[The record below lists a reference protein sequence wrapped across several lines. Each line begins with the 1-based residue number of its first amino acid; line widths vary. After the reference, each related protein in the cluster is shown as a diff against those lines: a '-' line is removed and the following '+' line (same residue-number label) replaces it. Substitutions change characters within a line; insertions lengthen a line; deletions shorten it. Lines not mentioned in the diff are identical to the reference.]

1 MADIPTLGG
10 STSQIISGPT
20 AKDIMDSPNVVCECG
35 NKVFVEG
42 YVIKRISRILTGS
55 PNDTLYPIP
64 LYVCSKCGKV
74 PTEFLEKANASKIFG
89 ETEKAE

>member
-1 MADIPTLGG
+1 MADIPTLG
-10 STSQIISGPT
+10 SNTSQIISGPT
-20 AKDIMDSPNVVCECG
+20 AKDIMESPNVVCECG

-55 PNDTLYPIP
+55 PEDTLYPIP

-89 ETEKAE
+89 ETEKTE

>member
-10 STSQIISGPT
+10 GTSQIISGPT

-89 ETEKAE
+89 ETENAE